1 MHKNDWP
8 KHAKLL
14 QPQAY
19 LGPKKHKNWEIFQ
32 IRAPPFSSC
41 FPVLVTNLNGKLFS
55 RGGIE
60 ILHQLFIW

>member
-14 QPQAY
+14 QPQASLAQQNTKTEKFSY
-19 LGPKKHKNWEIFQ
+19 QGSTIF
-32 IRAPPFSSC
+32 RAA

-55 RGGIE
+55 RGG
-60 ILHQLFIW
+60 